1 MNIDVAILFFVLAMG
16 AFIVPL
22 LTPRLGL
29 PEAVGQIIFGIIA
42 GGLGLANLVHDGH
55 DTKEVLHVMQELGF
69 ILLMFGAGLEI
80 DFDAIERGGAGGLL
94 RGLGVAF
101 GVVAVSAVLTLGL
114 GLPVFYVVV
123 LSATSIGLGVV
134 VLRETGLSSQPTGQA
149 LLLIGALGELLTL
162 IAMTVFYLFYSVGLT
177 RQLWIQLGELAAL
190 FVVGAVFLR
199 FLKAWTWWHPRV
211 FARVFAEHDPS
222 ELGVRAAIAACLGF
236 VALAVVLKVDPVLGA
251 FLAGAVSRMVFRDVE
266 VIEHKMSA
274 LSSGFF
280 IPIFFIYVGLTFDVS
295 LLSWEGLRTAL
306 LLGSC
311 MVAARLIP
319 CAALLTDRN
328 LGPRDA
334 LGVALLLGAPLTLL
348 VAIAKLGEQIGVID
362 DHEGSALVLLAIL
375 LSVLL
380 PVGFRQLFKDSA
392 PEPAH

>member
-1 MNIDVAILFFVLAMG
+1 MNLDVAILLFVLTLG
-16 AFIVPL
+16 AFGVPL

-29 PEAVGQIIFGIIA
+29 PEAVGQIIFGILA
-42 GGLGLANLVHDGH
+42 GGLGLTSLVHHGH
-55 DTKEVLHVMQELGF
+55 DTEEVLHVLQELGF
-69 ILLMFGAGLEI
+69 VLLMFGAGLEI
-80 DFDAIERGGAGGLL
+80 DFDAIERGGPSGLL
-94 RGLGVAF
+94 RGLGVAL
-101 GVVAVSAVLTLGL
+101 GVVAVSAGFTLLL
-114 GLPVFYVVV
+114 GLPAFYVVV

-149 LLLIGALGELLTL
+149 LLLIGAVGELLTL
-162 IAMTVFYLFYSVGLT
+162 VAMTVFYLFSTVGLT
-177 RQLWIQLGELAAL
+177 GQLWIQLGELAAL
-190 FVVGAVFLR
+190 FVVGAIFLR
-199 FLKAWTWWHPRV
+199 FLKAWTWWHPGV

-236 VALAVVLKVDPVLGA
+236 VALAVALEVDPVLGA

-280 IPIFFIYVGLTFDVS
+280 IPIFFIYVGLRFDVS

-306 LLGSC
+306 LLGSV
-311 MVAARLIP
+311 MIVARLVP
-319 CAALLTDRN
+319 CSALLTDRN

-334 LGVALLLGAPLTLL
+334 LGVAFLLAAPLTLL

-362 DHEGSALVLLAIL
+362 DHEASALVLLAIL
-375 LSVLL
+375 LSVGL
-380 PVGFRQLFKDSA
+380 PVGFRMLFRDAAAESA
-392 PEPAH
+392 L

>member
-1 MNIDVAILFFVLAMG
+1 VNLDVATMLFVLALG
-16 AFIVPL
+16 AFGVPL
-22 LTPRLGL
+22 ITPRLGI
-29 PEAVGQIIFGIIA
+29 PEAVGQIIFGILA
-42 GGLGLANLVHDGH
+42 GGLGLGHLVLEGH
-55 DTKEVLHVMQELGF
+55 DTEQVLHVLQELGF
-69 ILLMFGAGLEI
+69 VLLMFGAGLEI
-80 DFDAIERGGAGGLL
+80 DFDAIERGGATGLL
-94 RGLGVAF
+94 RGLGVAL
-101 GVVAVSAVLTLGL
+101 GVVVLAAVFTTLL

-134 VLRETGLSSQPTGQA
+134 VLRETGLASQPTGQA

-162 IAMTVFYLFYSVGLT
+162 VAMTVFYLLDSVGLT
-177 RQLWIQLGELAAL
+177 VQLWVQLGALAGL

-199 FLKAWTWWHPRV
+199 FLKAWTWWHPGV

-236 VALAVVLKVDPVLGA
+236 VALAVALKVDPVLGA

-280 IPIFFIYVGLTFDVS
+280 IPIFFIWVGLTFDVS
-295 LLSWEGLRTAL
+295 LLSWDGLRTAG
-306 LLGSC
+306 LLGGC
-311 MVAARLIP
+311 IVVARLIP

-328 LGPRDA
+328 LGPRDV
-334 LGVALLLGAPLTLL
+334 LGVALLLAAPLTLL

-362 DHEGSALVLLAIL
+362 DHEASALVLLAIL
-375 LSVLL
+375 LSVVL
-380 PVGFRQLFKDSA
+380 PVGFRKLFADVI
-392 PEPAH
+392 PEPPA

>member
-1 MNIDVAILFFVLAMG
+1 MNLDVATMLFVLALG
-16 AFIVPL
+16 AFGVPL
-22 LTPRLGL
+22 ITPRLGI
-29 PEAVGQIIFGIIA
+29 PEAVGQIIFGILA
-42 GGLGLANLVHDGH
+42 GGLGLGHLVLEGH
-55 DTKEVLHVMQELGF
+55 DTEQVLHVLQELGF
-69 ILLMFGAGLEI
+69 VLLMFGAGLEI
-80 DFDAIERGGAGGLL
+80 DFDAIERGGATGLL
-94 RGLGVAF
+94 RGLGVAL
-101 GVVAVSAVLTLGL
+101 GVVVLAAVFTTLL

-134 VLRETGLSSQPTGQA
+134 VLRETGLASQPTGQA

-162 IAMTVFYLFYSVGLT
+162 VAMTVFYLLDSVGLT
-177 RQLWIQLGELAAL
+177 VQLWVQLGALAGL

-199 FLKAWTWWHPRV
+199 FLKAWTWWHPGV

-236 VALAVVLKVDPVLGA
+236 VALAVALKVDPVLGA

-280 IPIFFIYVGLTFDVS
+280 IPIFFIWVGLTFDVS
-295 LLSWEGLRTAL
+295 LLSWDGLRTAG
-306 LLGSC
+306 LLGGC
-311 MVAARLIP
+311 IVVARLIP

-328 LGPRDA
+328 LGPRDV
-334 LGVALLLGAPLTLL
+334 LGVALLLAAPLTLL

-362 DHEGSALVLLAIL
+362 DHEASALVLLAIL
-375 LSVLL
+375 LSVVL
-380 PVGFRQLFKDSA
+380 PVGFRKLFADVI
-392 PEPAH
+392 PEPPA